1 MAITGKE
8 LGQQRAFPSSRVE
21 EQVSAKVA
29 YQEGVTKREIFAAL
43 ALQGYLAGRNVSPL
57 IDTHQEQVADACV
70 AYAEALCDALAK
82 DGAP

>member
-1 MAITGKE
+1 MAISGKE

-29 YQEGVTKREIFAAL
+29 YQEGVTKREIFAGL
-43 ALQGYLAGRNVSPL
+43 ALQGLIAQTPNAISAAELARQAV
-57 IDTHQEQVADACV
+57 TCADA
-70 AYAEALCDALAK
+70 LCEALAK